1 MAKKIVVRIPS
12 GSTGAFL
19 APPCCGKG
27 TFCRKLNSFIPG
39 LHISTGEL
47 FRSMKNPEFNDV
59 MAGGGLIENDTTLN
73 ILRNHVNQSFD
84 SNTHQM
90 LWLDGFPRDEKQ
102 VGMLYEIAI
111 GKVFIIHL
119 KIHNIDVIRRFRRS
133 LEKDEE
139 RSTRLDNSITTFARR
154 LEEYRLKE
162 TKIISHAHAL
172 KIPVIKREISNTEI
186 AAETFY
192 FKHIHPQKT
201 HKRIHQP
208 HGGLRPV

>member
-1 MAKKIVVRIPS
+1 MPKKIIVRIPS

-47 FRSMKNPEFNDV
+47 FRSMKNPEFNNV

-84 SNTHQM
+84 RNTHQM
-90 LWLDGFPRDEKQ
+90 LWLDGFPRDEQQ
-102 VGMLYEIAI
+102 VGMLHQIAI

-119 KIHNIDVIRRFRRS
+119 KINNNDVIRRFRRS

-139 RSTRLDNSITTFARR
+139 RSTRLDNSIATFTRR
-154 LEEYRLKE
+154 LEEYRIKE
-162 TKIISHAHAL
+162 TKIVSCAHAL

-186 AAETFY
+186 AAEIFY
-192 FKHIHPQKT
+192 FKHIHPEKT
-201 HKRIHQP
+201 HKHVHQP
-208 HGGLRPV
+208 HTARY